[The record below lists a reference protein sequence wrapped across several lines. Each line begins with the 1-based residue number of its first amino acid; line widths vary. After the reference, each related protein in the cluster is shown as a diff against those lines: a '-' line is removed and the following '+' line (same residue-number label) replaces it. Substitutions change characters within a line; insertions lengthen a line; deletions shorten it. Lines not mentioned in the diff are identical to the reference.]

1 MSFTSTF
8 NSLSTNGWSADN
20 NGVYGPVS
28 QIAGNV
34 GLQVAIS
41 QDGTYA
47 IASNPNSN
55 TAGLVKIYTINNSTK
70 LTFQSDVVGNVESGQ
85 VVTKFGTSLGLTYNG
100 DRFISGA
107 PLNGLSN
114 SQFGS
119 ARIYSRTGTAW
130 SFEQQINPPIANT
143 FFFGNASTINND
155 GDEIVVG
162 QGGVGGANA
171 TTIFTF
177 SRTGTTWS
185 SLASIPRP
193 ANSSG
198 GEFSNYISMDGNSTF
213 VAGAP
218 QDSTAGAGAGA
229 AYVFDTSGTQ
239 LAQLIASD
247 AANNAGFGVPVAMS
261 NDGNT
266 IVIGTRELEKIYI
279 FKKSGNAW
287 SEVQIIAPTDISA
300 NNVFPLDL
308 SVSSNGSHIF
318 ASTSYGSAETPGN
331 TFIYCYS
338 DLSNSNNWQFTQKIN
353 NSNVSMLGY
362 TIDTNSSGSL
372 LLTSGGTTPPPGSG
386 TPIGNVLL
394 YGQ

>member
-8 NSLSTNGWSADN
+8 NALSTNGWSADN
-20 NGVYGPVS
+20 NGTYGPVS
-28 QIAGNV
+28 QITANIGY
-34 GLQVAIS
+34 QVAIS
-41 QDGTYA
+41 QDGIYA
-47 IASNPNSN
+47 IASNPDSNS
-55 TAGLVKIYTINNSTK
+55 AGLVKVYTINNSSK

-119 ARIYSRTGTAW
+119 SRIYSRTGTAW

-143 FFFGNASTINND
+143 YLFGSASTINND
-155 GDEIVVG
+155 GDKIVVG

-177 SRTGTTWS
+177 SRTGSTWS

-213 VAGAP
+213 VAGSP
-218 QDSTAGAGAGA
+218 NDNTISYHAGA
-229 AYVFDTSGTQ
+229 AYVYNTSGTQ
-239 LAQLIASD
+239 LALLTASD
-247 AANNAGFGVPVAMS
+247 AASNNRFGTTVAIS

-266 IVIGTRELEKIYI
+266 IVVGSTPVNQMYI
-279 FKKSGNAW
+279 FKASGNSW
-287 SEVQIIAPTDISA
+287 SQVQIIAPTDLGGRRWPIEI
-300 NNVFPLDL
+300 
-308 SVSSNGSHIF
+308 SVSGDGSKIF
-318 ASTSYGSAETPGN
+318 ASSDYISSPGD

-338 DLSNSNNWQFTQKIN
+338 DFSNSNNWQFTQTITN
-353 NSNVSMLGY
+353 PNVSYLGL
-362 TIDTNSSGSL
+362 TTDTNSSGSL
-372 LLTSGGTTPPPGSG
+372 LLTSGGNIATGN
-386 TPIGNVLL
+386 PIGNIFL